1 MISNTAVLFKRL
13 GRESVMWMTTKL
25 TISSA
30 VCNT

>member
-13 GRESVMWMTTKL
+13 GRESVMRMTTKL
-25 TISSA
+25 MTLSA